1 MSSLFYLIPLSL
13 LLLGGAV
20 VLFVWALRRGQFDD
34 LESAA
39 NRIII
44 DDREERAAVERRQD
58 D

>member
-44 DDREERAAVERRQD
+44 DDREERASVERRQD